1 MKLLV
6 IGEYAND
13 KLSDATAKVVSAAS
27 SVAEDIHV
35 LLTETDSAI
44 TEQAASIEGVSKVL
58 SWEVASQQAE
68 SLAPAIAEI
77 AQPYDA
83 VWVSSS
89 SFGKDVLPRVAA
101 LLDVM
106 QVSDV
111 VEVVDSKT
119 FVRPIYAG
127 NALQTV
133 RSHDDKQLCTIR
145 ASSFSAANTSDAPN
159 AQIETIQNE
168 QPEPKTR
175 HIGTQLNQSERPEL
189 TSAEIVVSG
198 GRGIGSEGA
207 FQRILM
213 PFADE
218 LGAAVGASRAAVDSG
233 FAPNDW
239 QVGQTGKIVAPDFYF
254 AVGLSGAIQHIAGM
268 KDSGVIVAINKDP
281 EAPIFEVADYGL
293 CGDLFEILPQLQ
305 AELKAQ

>member
-27 SVAEDIHV
+27 SIAEDIHV
-35 LLTETDSAI
+35 LLTKNDSAI
-44 TEQAASIEGVSKVL
+44 TEQAAAIEGVSKVL
-58 SWEVASQQAE
+58 TWEVASHQAE
-68 SLAPAIAEI
+68 SLAPVISEI
-77 AQPYDA
+77 AQHYDA

-89 SFGKDVLPRVAA
+89 SFGKDLLPRIAA

-133 RSHDDKQLCTIR
+133 RSHDEKQLCTIR
-145 ASSFSAANTSDAPN
+145 ASSFKAAQIGNTPN
-159 AQIETIQNE
+159 AQIESIQKE
-168 QPEPKTR
+168 QPQPQTK
-175 HIGTQLNQSERPEL
+175 HIGTRLNQSERPEL
-189 TSAEIVVSG
+189 TSAETVVSG

-207 FQRILM
+207 FQLILM
-213 PFADE
+213 QFADE

-254 AVGLSGAIQHIAGM
+254 AIGLSGAIQHIAGM
-268 KDSGVIVAINKDP
+268 KDSGVIIAINKDP

-293 CGDLFEILPQLQ
+293 CGDLFEILPQLK
-305 AELKAQ
+305 AELKAV